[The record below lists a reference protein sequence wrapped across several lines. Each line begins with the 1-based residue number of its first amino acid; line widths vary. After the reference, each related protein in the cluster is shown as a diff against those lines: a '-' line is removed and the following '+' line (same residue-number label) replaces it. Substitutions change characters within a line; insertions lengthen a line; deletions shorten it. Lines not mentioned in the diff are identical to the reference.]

1 VERGND
7 KSQPATNQPTNQQPP
22 HAVMSFSGE
31 SKMLAQNYPK
41 KLRTQTLL

>member
-1 VERGND
+1 MI
-7 KSQPATNQPTNQQPP
+7 KASHQPTNQQPP